1 MVEATCRNPNPN
13 IISLLAH
20 QLVQVPAGC
29 YKVTLAT
36 PTRSAIIWSNFEF
49 NKSLLILLIFL
60 ITWTWTVRSG
70 FGTTSR
76 PKSLALPS
84 SSRGTVRALY
94 AYLSSG
100 EHQINF
106 LEGDL
111 ILLLGDDPV
120 SFHANANGIYFVLF
134 FKCQTW
140 VGFGSK
146 WSLKT
151 PDGTWCSDSVFIFS
165 FYSFIINQPNSNVHL
180 SPRWS

>member
-1 MVEATCRNPNPN
+1 MASLTTASKCHNSQLRKSHSIDASTYLYEEANSAFAEAVNPKINANTGQMDRNGGGNLSKSKSEYN
-13 IISLLAH
+13 LAF
-20 QLVQVPAGC
+20 GS
-29 YKVTLAT
+29 
-36 PTRSAIIWSNFEF
+36 PTRSGIRETISFPINLMQRKGFCFCNA
-49 NKSLLILLIFL
+49 
-60 ITWTWTVRSG
+60 VRSG

-120 SFHANANGIYFVLF
+120 SFHANANGIILYVKYIYVLAS
-134 FKCQTW
+134 W
-140 VGFGSK
+140 
-146 WSLKT
+146 
-151 PDGTWCSDSVFIFS
+151 
-165 FYSFIINQPNSNVHL
+165 
-180 SPRWS
+180 